1 MSMFLKDISIVNFK
15 SFEEKELQFCSN
27 INCIIGDNGVG
38 KTNILDAIYHLS
50 MCKSYFTQQDRQ
62 CIRNGEDFYVVQG
75 EYDIDGKSEK
85 IYCGLHR
92 DERHKSFRRNGA
104 EYQRLSDH
112 IGLIP
117 IVFSSPTDTILIFDS
132 DARRKFVDSIISQFD
147 SIYLKSLA
155 MYKRA
160 LEHRNTLLHKLH
172 DGFSVNDA
180 EFEIWDM
187 QLADYGTKKIESGVT
202 YQMKLNANK
211 KPVKVDKSKKGMAKN
226 LENSYNA
233 AFQRLSAIHDVKVCN
248 LRHYDVQPVIEQ
260 SRHMSRSTIHNMLIV
275 CRMVA
280 AYAQK
285 AEYTTTDFSAYLDGD
300 YKDPE
305 GIHRPFTI
313 EEIKRLWKDKHET
326 AARFALI
333 TIYTGL
339 RPSELLQASV
349 SASDITR
356 GYFIAGSKTA
366 AGRGRKV
373 PVHPDIKPMM
383 MELAMESKDGHLF
396 DTLSLPV
403 FRRRYWDEY
412 MKNACME
419 HLPHDGRH
427 TCATLMEAAGV
438 PLVRRKLILGHA
450 VKDITDG
457 TYTHVS
463 IEELISEI
471 SKICIL

>member
-1 MSMFLKDISIVNFK
+1 MAMKFPAGYGSVIK
-15 SFEEKELQFCSN
+15 
-27 INCIIGDNGVG
+27 
-38 KTNILDAIYHLS
+38 LS
-50 MCKSYFTQQDRQ
+50 GR
-62 CIRNGEDFYVVQG
+62 
-75 EYDIDGKSEK
+75 
-85 IYCGLHR
+85 
-92 DERHKSFRRNGA
+92 
-104 EYQRLSDH
+104 
-112 IGLIP
+112 
-117 IVFSSPTDTILIFDS
+117 
-132 DARRKFVDSIISQFD
+132 RRKPYAVRITVGYVLKGTEEHPRAVQQYR
-147 SIYLKSLA
+147 YLD
-155 MYKRA
+155 YFEKR
-160 LEHRNTLLHKLH
+160 T
-172 DGFSVNDA
+172 DA
-180 EFEIWDM
+180 VKY
-187 QLADYGTKKIESGVT
+187 LADYNSGIRVREHISLSDMPTFAEIYRLAIEER
-202 YQMKLNANK
+202 K
-211 KPVKVDKSKKGMAKN
+211 KSKKGMAKN

-366 AGRGRKV
+366 AGRCRKV

-419 HLPHDGRH
+419 HLPHDGRR